1 MLSFFLLVGIL
12 ETTVK
17 YLFLF
22 PDEEKLLFPL
32 DSYPYFNAD
41 DTIICEFSS
50 RAAVEGSYYLNLMT

>member
-41 DTIICEFSS
+41 DTIICEF
-50 RAAVEGSYYLNLMT
+50 

>member
-1 MLSFFLLVGIL
+1 MIYSIFSLKNYQYGMLSFFLLVGIL

-41 DTIICEFSS
+41 DTIIWEF
-50 RAAVEGSYYLNLMT
+50 

>member
-32 DSYPYFNAD
+32 DYYPYFNPD
-41 DTIICEFSS
+41 DTINCEF
-50 RAAVEGSYYLNLMT
+50 